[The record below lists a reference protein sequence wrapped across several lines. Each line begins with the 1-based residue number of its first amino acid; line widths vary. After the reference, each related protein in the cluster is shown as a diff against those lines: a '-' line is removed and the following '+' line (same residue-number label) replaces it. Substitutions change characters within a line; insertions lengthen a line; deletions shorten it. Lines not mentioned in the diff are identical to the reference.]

1 MVLAARL
8 QSSSLDMPTLSFVAI
23 IVVAVL
29 GILLVMTWLQQRNV
43 RALAWWGSAYL
54 IGASSMALWS
64 APAPLVKLPPDIPA
78 ALIFVA
84 CGMIW
89 NGVRLFHGRKLM
101 PIAAS
106 GGAVVWLILCR
117 LPEVYDG
124 SNARIALSAVI
135 VATYTFFIAYELWRE
150 RRKRLHSAA
159 AAIVVPSLH
168 AAIFLMP
175 LAMRAFLPKMFAAD
189 WLTVFALE
197 TMIYMVGAAFIV
209 ILMVKDYDVRA
220 YRNAANTDPL
230 TGLLSRRAFMENA
243 SELCVVQAK
252 RRMPVTLLMFD
263 LDHFKSI
270 NDRFGHAMG
279 DEALRVFARVVIM
292 SMRASDIIG
301 RLGGEEFAA
310 IVSEPMETA
319 ARIAE
324 RIRAGFES
332 AGTVIVERPIGA
344 TVSIGAV
351 TSYEAV
357 ENLDALLARADAAL
371 YRAKHD
377 GRNRVHGEQDEPL
390 NERARM
396 IAAVRNR
403 QPGKP
408 ISVLQRK
415 KTMRLVE
422 NAGAPAG
429 KPDATSR
436 LLYRR

>member
-1 MVLAARL
+1 
-8 QSSSLDMPTLSFVAI
+8 
-23 IVVAVL
+23 
-29 GILLVMTWLQQRNV
+29 
-43 RALAWWGSAYL
+43 
-54 IGASSMALWS
+54 
-64 APAPLVKLPPDIPA
+64 
-78 ALIFVA
+78 
-84 CGMIW
+84 
-89 NGVRLFHGRKLM
+89 
-101 PIAAS
+101 
-106 GGAVVWLILCR
+106 
-117 LPEVYDG
+117 
-124 SNARIALSAVI
+124 
-135 VATYTFFIAYELWRE
+135 
-150 RRKRLHSAA
+150 
-159 AAIVVPSLH
+159 
-168 AAIFLMP
+168 
-175 LAMRAFLPKMFAAD
+175 
-189 WLTVFALE
+189 
-197 TMIYMVGAAFIV
+197 MVGAAFIV

-243 SELCVVQAK
+243 RELCVVQAK

-270 NDRFGHAMG
+270 NDRFGHATG

-332 AGTVIVERPIGA
+332 AGTVIVEKPIGA

-396 IAAVRNR
+396 IAAVRNS

-422 NAGAPAG
+422 NEGAPAG